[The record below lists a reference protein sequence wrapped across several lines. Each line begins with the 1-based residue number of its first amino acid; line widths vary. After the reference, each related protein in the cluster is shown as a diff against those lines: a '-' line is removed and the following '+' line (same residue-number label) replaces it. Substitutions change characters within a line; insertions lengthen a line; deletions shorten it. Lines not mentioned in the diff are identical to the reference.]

1 MFNINIFNMKND
13 LSFVVRRCVYDNIFL
28 VFMFLIIYIMF
39 LLKVIKNKNYLM
51 YIFVVNY
58 DIF

>member
-1 MFNINIFNMKND
+1 MFIINIFNMKND
-13 LSFVVRRCVYDNIFL
+13 LSFVVRWCVYDNIFL